1 MVESRMFPIIVFGEK
16 AFWTKGRL
24 RLKLEGQ
31 IYLSALRLERGGEH
45 RGRVKLSED
54 RV

>member
-1 MVESRMFPIIVFGEK
+1 MLNGNVSHYS
-16 AFWTKGRL
+16 FWGKGFLDFGRL